1 MTTIRVALQDAA
13 RMLVTDSANLDV
25 EILLAH
31 ILKKPRSFLYTWPEH
46 ELSAQD
52 FQAFQVVVQS
62 RQAGM
67 PIAYI
72 LGYKEFWS
80 LPLKVNNQV
89 LIPRP
94 ETELL
99 VELALEKLDAHAS
112 LQIADIGTGS
122 GAIALALATER
133 PHWFVHAVDL
143 SPGALEIAKENAA
156 QLKINNIEFHLG
168 SFCEPLKQKM
178 HAIISNPPYIAEH
191 DPHLQQ
197 GDLRFEPPSALVA
210 ENRGLS
216 ALNTI
221 GQQARSCLY
230 PNGLL
235 LLEHGYDQAVD
246 VKKMLEQ
253 LGYQDVMTHYDLAH
267 LARVTSARHP

>member
-13 RMLVTDSANLDV
+13 RMLVTDSATLDV

-31 ILKKPRSFLYTWPEH
+31 ILKKPRSFLYTWPDH

-52 FQAFQVVVQS
+52 FQAFLVAVQS

-122 GAIALALATER
+122 GAIALALASER

-143 SPGALEIAKENAA
+143 SPGALNIAKENVSLQLNHIHSSNRQA
-156 QLKINNIEFHLG
+156 QPHRLKDWGHHT
-168 SFCEPLKQKM
+168 SPVVCELP
-178 HAIISNPPYIAEH
+178 
-191 DPHLQQ
+191 
-197 GDLRFEPPSALVA
+197 
-210 ENRGLS
+210 
-216 ALNTI
+216 
-221 GQQARSCLY
+221 
-230 PNGLL
+230 
-235 LLEHGYDQAVD
+235 
-246 VKKMLEQ
+246 
-253 LGYQDVMTHYDLAH
+253 
-267 LARVTSARHP
+267 